1 MTITKEQTQK
11 GTHHCFNALAGYLQN
26 MINSKDFVIDVFRKE
41 IARKNT
47 LIEELLTRQDTLERK
62 LSKME

>member
-1 MTITKEQTQK
+1 
-11 GTHHCFNALAGYLQN
+11 